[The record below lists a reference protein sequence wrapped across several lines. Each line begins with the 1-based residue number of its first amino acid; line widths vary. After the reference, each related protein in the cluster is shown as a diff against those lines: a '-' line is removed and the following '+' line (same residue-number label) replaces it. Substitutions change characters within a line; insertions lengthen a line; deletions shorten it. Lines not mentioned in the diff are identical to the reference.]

1 MLSHS
6 YEICQ
11 AANLIYET
19 FREMSGRGE
28 TVHLAVQRMKDI
40 NWSQGLPLSPGK
52 RQIILD
58 SLAFFCIAQIW
69 RATCFTSFDLKRSDV
84 GHKKGS
90 HGIWKRTFCQTCKN
104 ERREE
109 INLDDT
115 FNFLLLHIFTHKPAC
130 TSPIL
135 FWKGDDIYISHY
147 LSSRFSSFR
156 FQFFILKS
164 TTWPCDHLWSDHPR
178 WILTLWLVV
187 FTTVDSCKKPLI
199 LDWEKKIWLK
209 VG

>member
-6 YEICQ
+6 YEIRQ

-28 TVHLAVQRMKDI
+28 TVRLAVQRMKDI
-40 NWSQGLPLSPGK
+40 NWSQGLPPSPGK
-52 RQIILD
+52 HQIISV

-90 HGIWKRTFCQTCKN
+90 HGIWKLWKFCQTCKN

-115 FNFLLLHIFTHKPAC
+115 FNFTLLHIFTHKLAC

-135 FWKGDDIYISHY
+135 SWKGDDIYSSHY
-147 LSSRFSSFR
+147 LSSRFSIFR
-156 FQFFILKS
+156 FQFFIFRS
-164 TTWPCDHLWSDHPR
+164 TTCIDPVTTCD
-178 WILTLWLVV
+178 WITQ
-187 FTTVDSCKKPLI
+187 D
-199 LDWEKKIWLK
+199 
-209 VG
+209 GY